1 MVCGGTCREG
11 FVDAREVTHGETD
24 SLSRG
29 LVTSATRLV
38 ASRAILRFV
47 VVGCEVRTTVQW
59 SLTHAAEVRA
69 MLDTRG
75 VQHGTRVYRFRP
87 RASEL
92 VDVTT

>member
-1 MVCGGTCREG
+1 M
-11 FVDAREVTHGETD
+11 
-24 SLSRG
+24 SRG

-47 VVGCEVRTTVQW
+47 VVGCEVRTTVE

-75 VQHGTRVYRFRP
+75 VQHGTRVSSIAADAEDDAGRLDAAAGCEF
-87 RASEL
+87 
-92 VDVTT
+92 VDDRIPLRE